1 MLRLVLAILISLTA
15 MPAAARDFTFPSIDG
30 GEISLSDFRGQPVL
44 VTNTASM
51 CGFTPQYDGLQS
63 LHESYGPKGLVV
75 LAVPSMDFNQEYADA
90 TEIKEFCEVNFSLT
104 LPMTDITHVRGSR
117 AHPFY
122 KWVRSETGFVPRW
135 NFNKVL
141 LDGEGAVMA
150 TFGSTDRPTSPKV
163 TSQIDA
169 LLAE

>member
-1 MLRLVLAILISLTA
+1 M
-15 MPAAARDFTFPSIDG
+15 
-30 GEISLSDFRGQPVL
+30 SDFRGQPVL

-63 LHESYGPKGLVV
+63 LQETYGPKGLVV
-75 LAVPSMDFNQEYADA
+75 LAVPSTDFNQEYADA
-90 TEIKEFCEVNFSLT
+90 EQVREFCEVNFSLT
-104 LPMTDITHVRGSR
+104 LPMTDITSVRGSD

-122 KWVRSETGFVPRW
+122 QWVKSEPGFAPRW

-141 LDGEGAVMA
+141 LDGDGAIVA
-150 TFGSTDRPTSPKV
+150 AFGSTDRPTSRKV

-169 LLAE
+169 LLDE